1 MVWMTFSKQ
10 EFSKNLEELVPIF
23 LESSRLKILVEFQL
37 QNISFVSSVTT
48 YFFRKKNDIKNLP
61 DYFISWWILKM
72 QYLENGWQYNDL
84 SLYCFPLW
92 IKKWVWR
99 GDVAS
104 Y

>member
-48 YFFRKKNDIKNLP
+48 YFFRKKMTLRI
-61 DYFISWWILKM
+61 FQTILSAD
-72 QYLENGWQYNDL
+72 E
-84 SLYCFPLW
+84 F
-92 IKKWVWR
+92 
-99 GDVAS
+99 
-104 Y
+104 